1 MVIYS
6 RRAHARTRRKFTP
19 EQKLCII
26 QEYAKAPLG
35 MKARVL
41 HKYGLQRH
49 HIHAWKQQM
58 GKKRKLPPGEKFPNR
73 RAVKNLL
80 DAITPEAQAILQPGV
95 NTVAAIIPGVQRHKK
110 KKKLRLVT
118 IDLDTFNTLVSMGL
132 PAKAALEGSQ
142 VK

>member
-26 QEYAKAPLG
+26 QEYAKALLG

-41 HKYGLQRH
+41 HKYGIQRH
-49 HIHAWKQQM
+49 HINAWKQQM
-58 GKKRKLPPGEKFPNR
+58 GKKRKFPAGEKFPSR

-80 DAITPEAQAILQPGV
+80 DAITPEA
-95 NTVAAIIPGVQRHKK
+95 VAAIIPGMQRPKK
-110 KKKLRLVT
+110 KKKLNLVT
-118 IDLDTFNTLVSMGL
+118 IDLDTFNTLVSMGM
-132 PAKAALEGSQ
+132 PAKAALQGSQ

>member
-41 HKYGLQRH
+41 HNYGIQRH

-58 GKKRKLPPGEKFPNR
+58 GKKRKFPRGEKFPNR

-80 DAITPEAQAILQPGV
+80 DVITPEA
-95 NTVAAIIPGVQRHKK
+95 VAAIIPGVQRPKK
-110 KKKLRLVT
+110 KKKLNLVT

-132 PAKAALEGSQ
+132 PAKAALDGSQ

>member
-1 MVIYS
+1 MIS
-6 RRAHARTRRKFTP
+6 RRAAHARTRRRFTP

-26 QEYAKAPLG
+26 QEYSKAPLG

-41 HKYGLQRH
+41 HKYGIQRH
-49 HIHAWKQQM
+49 HVHAWKQQM
-58 GKKRKLPPGEKFPNR
+58 GKKKKFPPGEKYPNR
-73 RAVKNLL
+73 RAVKSLL
-80 DAITPEAQAILQPGV
+80 DAITPEA
-95 NTVAAIIPGVQRHKK
+95 VAAIIPGVQRPPK
-110 KKKLRLVT
+110 KKKLNLVT

>member
-6 RRAHARTRRKFTP
+6 RGAHARTRRRFTP

-41 HKYGLQRH
+41 HRYGLQRH

-58 GKKRKLPPGEKFPNR
+58 GKKRKFPPGEKFPNR
-73 RAVKNLL
+73 RAVRSLL
-80 DAITPEAQAILQPGV
+80 DAVTPEA
-95 NTVAAIIPGVQRHKK
+95 VAAIIPGVQRPKK
-110 KKKLRLVT
+110 KKKLNLVT